1 MTSYITSFDQL
12 PLALNAEH
20 VAQALGLSRS
30 GAYALVRSE
39 GFPTIQVGKR
49 LIVPKEQFIAWI
61 AEHAGTVAK

>member
-1 MTSYITSFDQL
+1 METVFTSYDQL
-12 PLALNAEH
+12 PLALSAEH

>member
-61 AEHAGTVAK
+61 AEHCGTVAK